1 MTGVLVVDKPAG
13 PTSHDVVAR
22 VRRALRE
29 RRIGH
34 TGTLDPF
41 ATGVLPLLVGSAT
54 RLAPLL
60 SGDEKEY
67 VAGIRLGQA
76 TDTYDVTGR
85 RLGHDGDRNPET
97 ITRRDLESALDAFR
111 GTYEQMPPAFSAK
124 KVGGVAAYKLA
135 RRSQA
140 VALAPAVV
148 TVSALMLESL
158 ENGLATV
165 RLTCSAGFYVRSLA
179 HDVGQRLGCGA
190 HLETLRRTRAGSFT
204 EGDAVALDRVED
216 EAEAAASRVIG
227 GERLLPQLPGVV
239 LTERGVR
246 RASHGNFVSPSDV
259 KRWLSPFPATTPQ
272 TGMLPEKGGQPPF
285 RVRLFDG
292 DGRLLGIA
300 EWRADGVLHP
310 TIVLV

>member
-22 VRRALRE
+22 ARRALGE

-41 ATGVLPLLVGSAT
+41 ATGVLPLVVGSAT
-54 RLAPLL
+54 RLASLL

-67 VAGIRLGQA
+67 LAGIRLGHA
-76 TDTYDVTGR
+76 TDTYDVTG
-85 RLGHDGDRNPET
+85 
-97 ITRRDLESALDAFR
+97 TRVDSERSRGAARVTREDVESTLNAFR
-111 GTYEQMPPAFSAK
+111 GTYEQMPPAYSAK
-124 KVGGVAAYKLA
+124 KVGGVASYKLA

-148 TVSALMLESL
+148 TVRVLVLESL
-158 ENGLATV
+158 DNGLAAV

-179 HDVGQRLGCGA
+179 HDLGGRLGCGA

-204 EGDAVALDRVED
+204 EADAVALDALEREG
-216 EAEAAASRVIG
+216 AAAVTRLVR
-227 GERLLPQLPGVV
+227 GERLLPELPAVV
-239 LTERGVR
+239 LNERGIR
-246 RASHGNFVSPSDV
+246 RASHGNVLSPSDV
-259 KRWLSPFPATTPQ
+259 KGGLSPFPGAAAEN
-272 TGMLPEKGGQPPF
+272 GGLPEKGGQPPF
-285 RVRLFDG
+285 RVRLFDE

-300 EWRADGVLHP
+300 EWRADGALHP
-310 TIVLV
+310 AIVLV